1 MIPEEKIFEKLR
13 KVLIA
18 DSTIDSYVERRVYLD
33 HPSTI
38 KEPKYPAISFFF
50 VQTSAEISVITQST
64 MEIQIDIWMD
74 SNKHTTE
81 DVLIIQ
87 RRVRALL
94 HRQNLSDTSI
104 DNLIVQQ
111 ILEAIV
117 GPVMYEQD
125 TNLLH
130 LPIRYN
136 VVAI

>member
-1 MIPEEKIFEKLR
+1 MIPEEKVFEKLR

-18 DSTIDSYVERRVYLD
+18 DSIIDSYMNGRVYLD

-38 KEPKYPAISFFF
+38 EEPEYPAISFSLIQSFPS
-50 VQTSAEISVITQST
+50 VAVITQAS
-64 MEIQIDIWMD
+64 MEIQIDIWLD
-74 SNKHTTE
+74 NNKHTNE
-81 DVLIIQ
+81 DLLVIQ

-94 HRQNLSDTSI
+94 HRQSLSDTSI

-111 ILEAIV
+111 ILEVLA

-125 TNLLH
+125 TQLLH
-130 LPIRYN
+130 LPIRYS

>member
-1 MIPEEKIFEKLR
+1 MIPEEKVFEKLR

-18 DSTIDSYVERRVYLD
+18 DSIIDGYVERRVYLD

-38 KEPKYPAISFFF
+38 KEPKYPAISFSLI
-50 VQTSAEISVITQST
+50 QSSADVSVITQAS
-64 MEIQIDIWMD
+64 MEIQIDVWLD
-74 SNKHTTE
+74 NNKHTNE
-81 DVLIIQ
+81 DLLTIQ

-94 HRQNLSDTSI
+94 HRQSLSDTSI

-111 ILEAIV
+111 ILEVLV

-130 LPIRYN
+130 LPMRYS

>member
-1 MIPEEKIFEKLR
+1 MIPEEKVFEKIR
-13 KVLIA
+13 NVLLA
-18 DSTIDSYVERRVYLD
+18 DSTIDGYVEGRVYVD

-38 KEPKYPAISFFF
+38 DEPKYPAISLFFI
-50 VQTSAEISVITQST
+50 QTSADVAVITQAS
-64 MEIQIDIWMD
+64 MEIQIDVWLD
-74 SNKHTTE
+74 STRYTTE
-81 DVLIIQ
+81 DILIIQ
-87 RRVRALL
+87 RRIRALL
-94 HRQNLSDTSI
+94 HRQNLSDSSI

-111 ILEAIV
+111 ILEALI

>member
-1 MIPEEKIFEKLR
+1 MIPEEKVFEKLR

-18 DSTIDSYVERRVYLD
+18 DSIIDSYVERRVYLD

-38 KEPKYPAISFFF
+38 KEPKYPAISFSLI
-50 VQTSAEISVITQST
+50 QSSADVSVITQAS
-64 MEIQIDIWMD
+64 MEIQIDIWLD
-74 SNKHTTE
+74 SNKHTNE
-81 DVLIIQ
+81 DLLVIQ

-94 HRQNLSDTSI
+94 HRQSLSDTTI

-111 ILEAIV
+111 ILEALV

-130 LPIRYN
+130 LPIRYS